1 MDEFVDI
8 FKSFSDPVRIRILN
22 LLIQSEQC
30 VCHIVDALKLPQST
44 ISRHLNIL
52 KKAGIVK
59 TRKDGIWHYY
69 SLSDKHPE
77 TRALTELITLRSKA
91 EEKLQDDLE
100 NLSCNCSTGS
110 CSTSD

>member
-44 ISRHLNIL
+44 ISRHLTIL
-52 KKAGIVK
+52 KNAGIVK
-59 TRKDGIWHYY
+59 TRKDGIWHHY
-69 SLSDKHPE
+69 SISDKYPE
-77 TRALTELITLRSKA
+77 TSVLTGLIASRSRLEKTLR
-91 EEKLQDDLE
+91 DDVS
-100 NLSCNCSTGS
+100 NLTCS
-110 CSTSD
+110 CSTDTCKTND